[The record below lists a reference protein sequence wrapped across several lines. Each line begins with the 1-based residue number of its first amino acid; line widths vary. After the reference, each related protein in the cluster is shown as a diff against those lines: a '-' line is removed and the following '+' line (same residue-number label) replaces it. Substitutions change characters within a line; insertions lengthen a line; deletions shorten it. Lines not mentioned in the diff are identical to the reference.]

1 MPGYGLFMA
10 SSFLSN
16 DRIYES
22 TKIRIRI
29 DLYSGIQ
36 EQPSIVALRKECSE
50 QENTY
55 AKV

>member
-1 MPGYGLFMA
+1 MSGYGFFMA
-10 SSFLSN
+10 SIFSSN

-36 EQPSIVALRKECSE
+36 KQPSIVALRKECSE

>member
-36 EQPSIVALRKECSE
+36 VQPSVGVLRKECSK

-55 AKV
+55 AEV